1 MTNTTK
7 NPHVQ
12 FSGNKRSWDFIRSLA
27 DRLAD
32 DDALHAMIAK
42 AGDVETLLAI
52 HAQCVED
59 QDWANWAEIEAA
71 GMQAAWDAIKDDC
84 DQSRLERIEDAF
96 YDCIC
101 IDFYA

>member
-12 FSGNKRSWDFIRSLA
+12 FSGSNSFSTSLDNKRAEYDVL
-27 DRLAD
+27 D
-32 DDALHAMIAK
+32 AMIAK
-42 AGDVETLLAI
+42 AGDIETLLAI

-59 QDWANWAEIEAA
+59 QDWDNWAEIEAA

-84 DQSRLERIEDAF
+84 DQSRLGRIRDAF

>member
-12 FSGNKRSWDFIRSLA
+12 FSGNSSFITSLDNKRA
-27 DRLAD
+27 DYDVLD
-32 DDALHAMIAK
+32 AMIAK

-59 QDWANWAEIEAA
+59 QDWDNWADIEAA
-71 GMQAAWDAIKDDC
+71 GMQAAWDAIKDDYNQ
-84 DQSRLERIEDAF
+84 DRLEGIEDAF
-96 YDCIC
+96 YDYIC

>member
-1 MTNTTK
+1 MTSTTK
-7 NPHVQ
+7 KPHVQ
-12 FSGNKRSWDFIRSLA
+12 FSGSNSFSTNLDAKRADFDVL
-27 DRLAD
+27 D
-32 DDALHAMIAK
+32 AMIAK

-59 QDWANWAEIEAA
+59 QDWDNWAEIEAA

-84 DQSRLERIEDAF
+84 DQNRLEKIETAF
-96 YDCIC
+96 FSSNTC

>member
-12 FSGNKRSWDFIRSLA
+12 FSGGSSFITTLDDRRA
-27 DRLAD
+27 DH
-32 DDALHAMIAK
+32 DALHAMIEK
-42 AGDVETLLAI
+42 AGNVETLLAI

-59 QDWANWAEIEAA
+59 QDWDNWADIEAA

-84 DQSRLERIEDAF
+84 DQNRLGRIENAF

-101 IDFYA
+101 LEFYA